1 MMKCNEMPYARPNLA
16 DELAGFTTLCA
27 QIKAAPNA
35 DAVLA
40 AWDKFEAQSR
50 HLSTLRTL
58 AEIRHTVDTRDT
70 FYEAENDFFDENTPM
85 IADKQLDVYRA
96 MLASPYRTALE
107 TALKPILFEKM
118 EVEVKS
124 SSPAILSLMAEEN
137 ALQSAYQKLY
147 ASAQIDFDGKKCT
160 VSQMTP
166 YKQSTDRAVRQAAFV
181 AEGTWF
187 DAHRAEFD
195 TIYDKM
201 VHNRTLQAQKLG
213 YENYIPLGFIRMQ
226 RIGYT
231 LEDMAAYRTQIKAD
245 VVPLVQ
251 ELKRRQAK
259 RIGAG
264 TLPLQRYD
272 NDFLFTD
279 GNPTPKGTPEEI
291 LAAGKAMYH
300 ALSPVTS
307 AFIDEMFAADLF
319 DVLSKEGKAPGGY
332 CTYLPDYKMPF
343 IFSNF
348 NATASDVDVL
358 THEAGHAFAAWIAA
372 QKNLP
377 SLLEDTG
384 LESAEIHSMSME
396 FLTGEFHSLFFKEDT
411 AKYALL
417 HAESALSFLPYGTM
431 VDEFQHIVYANP
443 DFTPQQRNDAWKK
456 LEADYLPWVDSADL
470 PFYGRG
476 AAWQRQLHIYEYP
489 FYYIDYC
496 LAQTVALQFFTAW
509 LNDKNDAWTRYLA
522 LVNQAGTATYSGL
535 VAAAGLDSPFQNGTM
550 KAVSQAVDDWCKQ
563 ENAKLQ

>member
-1 MMKCNEMPYARPNLA
+1 MKCNEMPYVRPDLA
-16 DELAGFTTLCA
+16 TEMAGFTALCA

-35 DAVLA
+35 ACVLQL
-40 AWDKFEAQSR
+40 WNEFEAQSR
-50 HLSTLRTL
+50 HLTTLRTL
-58 AEIRHTVDTRDT
+58 VEIRHTVDTRDA
-70 FYEAENDFFDENTPM
+70 FYEAENDFFDENSPE
-85 IADKQLDVYRA
+85 ISDKQLDVYRA
-96 MLASPYRTALE
+96 MLASPYRAELEAALR
-107 TALKPILFEKM
+107 PILFEKM

-124 SSPAILSLMAEEN
+124 SSPEILPLMAEEN

-166 YKQSTDRAVRQAAFV
+166 YKQSTDRAVRKAAFT
-181 AEGTWF
+181 AEGAWF
-187 DAHRAEFD
+187 DAHQEEFD

-201 VHNRTLQAQKLG
+201 VQNRTLQAQKLG

-231 LEDMAAYRTQIKAD
+231 LEDLEAYRAQIKAD
-245 VVPLVQ
+245 VVPVVQ
-251 ELKRRQAK
+251 EMKRRQAK
-259 RIGAG
+259 RIGADG
-264 TLPLQRYD
+264 LPLQKCD
-272 NDFLFTD
+272 NDFLFAN
-279 GNPTPKGTPEEI
+279 GNPTPQGTPEEI
-291 LAAGKAMYH
+291 LAAGKEMYH
-300 ALSPVTS
+300 ALSPETS
-307 AFIDEMFAADLF
+307 VFIDEMFASDLF

-396 FLTGEFHSLFFKEDT
+396 FLTGEYHALFFKEDT
-411 AKYALL
+411 AKYELL

-443 DFTPQQRNDAWKK
+443 TFTPAQRNAAWKK
-456 LEADYLPWVDSADL
+456 LEATYLPWVDSGDL

-509 LNDKNDAWTRYLA
+509 LKDKKDAWTRYLA

-535 VAAAGLDSPFQNGTM
+535 VAAAKLESPFADGTL
-550 KAVSQAVDDWCKQ
+550 KTISTAVDDWCKQ
-563 ENAKLQ
+563 ANAKQ